1 MGLSG
6 HRRHRTPRCRSSTRD
21 VSIRR
26 GLEDPTWDSVGVGGT
41 GLLRRRSIRH
51 GLQDPTGT
59 LGRRS
64 AHDPSVPLDEG
75 CLESVR
81 ASGADAESGASERTG
96 SVGAARRGRSLIGAG
111 LRTRFGTQAPTVP
124 LDEGCLESVR
134 ASGPRSAAR
143 VPCAVPIRHGSG
155 CGARSVMRGRSGPR
169 VADDVVTD
177 LWFGD
182 HGHAWSEPGAVGVVE
197 QYSRT
202 LLWPRLRCRLDE
214 EATVSRGDRRQP
226 RYRLR
231 CRA

>member
-1 MGLSG
+1 VPILDEGRLDSVRARGPDMGLSG

-81 ASGADAESGASERTG
+81 ASGADAGVRG
-96 SVGAARRGRSLIGAG
+96 VGAHRLRRCRSTRAVSNRCGLLEPTRSQGRRSAQAPSVPRIGAG
-111 LRTRFGTQAPTVP
+111 FRTAFRGTS
-124 LDEGCLESVR
+124 SVC
-134 ASGPRSAAR
+134 GPDSAWER
-143 VPCAVPIRHGSG
+143 
-155 CGARSVMRGRSGPR
+155 MRGTIR
-169 VADDVVTD
+169 D
-177 LWFGD
+177 
-182 HGHAWSEPGAVGVVE
+182 AWSEWTARSG
-197 QYSRT
+197 
-202 LLWPRLRCRLDE
+202 
-214 EATVSRGDRRQP
+214 
-226 RYRLR
+226 
-231 CRA
+231 